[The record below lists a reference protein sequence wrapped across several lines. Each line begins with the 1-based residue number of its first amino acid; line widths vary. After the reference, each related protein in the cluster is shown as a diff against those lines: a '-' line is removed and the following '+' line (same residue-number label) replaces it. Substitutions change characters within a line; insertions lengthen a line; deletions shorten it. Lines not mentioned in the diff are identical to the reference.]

1 MDPACLH
8 RMKFKSQLSTLGPQK
23 ARGGGNNFIMAVSE
37 IRGRLYP
44 FAILVLIIGINY
56 ISECV
61 QRVS

>member
-8 RMKFKSQLSTLGPQK
+8 RMKFKSQLCTLGPQK
-23 ARGGGNNFIMAVSE
+23 TRGGGNNFIIAVSE

-44 FAILVLIIGINY
+44 FAMLVLIIGINC